1 MSPSHLT
8 APSHPMCPHPICT
21 APSRPT
27 SPSHPISPRP
37 TPQPPHLA
45 LSHPLT
51 PGQGCGLRPHIC
63 SPFGSVWLPLG
74 RPPTCTEPGAASG
87 ALPSLPCCPSSPHT
101 GSAPGPTLTHPP
113 PPPYPFQDLILKRAA
128 DIAEALYSVPRGP
141 AQLSSLGTAHGP
153 AAMVGVNSF
162 GTQLAVSIGDA
173 AQGPEQGGRGGG
185 GGHRGVGG
193 RRGLESTGG

>member
-1 MSPSHLT
+1 MLPFL
-8 APSHPMCPHPICT
+8 
-21 APSRPT
+21 
-27 SPSHPISPRP
+27 
-37 TPQPPHLA
+37 PPHRFR
-45 LSHPLT
+45 P
-51 PGQGCGLRPHIC
+51 RPHID
-63 SPFGSVWLPLG
+63 
-74 RPPTCTEPGAASG
+74 
-87 ALPSLPCCPSSPHT
+87 PS
-101 GSAPGPTLTHPP
+101 P

-193 RRGLESTGG
+193 RRGVGGYRGATGGWRGLESTGG